1 MYSDCGIKDSRNST
15 GGRELLDVGL
25 QAPLW
30 NGNCKYNWFPGAD
43 GDLRP
48 VYENEDR
55 GFFHWKWVVGV
66 EIWGCPLGVCWC
78 NAFALIPQQMGRY
91 VQNLASLRVVKP
103 EESSYARNTLTLDI
117 PQITMIRGFGN
128 CGMMG
133 FSISWFILTVN
144 RLLFFVIE
152 IGCVVG
158 NSRV

>member
-1 MYSDCGIKDSRNST
+1 
-15 GGRELLDVGL
+15 
-25 QAPLW
+25 
-30 NGNCKYNWFPGAD
+30 
-43 GDLRP
+43 
-48 VYENEDR
+48 
-55 GFFHWKWVVGV
+55 
-66 EIWGCPLGVCWC
+66 
-78 NAFALIPQQMGRY
+78 MGRY

-133 FSISWFILTVN
+133 FSISWFIITVN